1 MFAPRNLPVI
11 PERNSLREPTGRHM
25 ALDIAP
31 NFGIIKG
38 GSNDVAISEEKE
50 SEVLGAWE

>member
-1 MFAPRNLPVI
+1 VI
-11 PERNSLREPTGRHM
+11 PVQKSLHGPAGRHI

-31 NFGIIKG
+31 NFGIITG

-50 SEVLGAWE
+50 SKVVAA

>member
-1 MFAPRNLPVI
+1 LPED
-11 PERNSLREPTGRHM
+11 PLSLTPVKKSRREAAGRHI

-31 NFGIIKG
+31 NFGIMTG

-50 SEVLGAWE
+50 SEVLGA